1 MSNFYITISSG
12 KYRGKKLDSAS
23 LSTTRSTKSII
34 KGSVFD
40 TLQFEIVDQN
50 FVEVFGGSGSI
61 GLEAVSR
68 GAKKAYFIEKD
79 TKAYKVLLKNCNY
92 IDKEC
97 TEAILAD
104 SFEAYPKLIK
114 ELISKNE
121 KAYLYFDP
129 PFDIREGASDI
140 YDNVMSLIKNT
151 PKEVVLMI
159 IIEHATKTKM
169 ADKIGI
175 YTKKKEKKF
184 GKSSLTYYKL
194 CPIT

>member
-12 KYRGKKLDSAS
+12 KYIGKKLNSAS
-23 LSTTRSTKSII
+23 LNTTRSTKSII
-34 KGSVFD
+34 KGSLFD

-68 GAKKAYFIEKD
+68 GVKRAYFIEKD
-79 TKAYKVLLKNCNY
+79 TKAYRVLLKNCNY
-92 IDKEC
+92 IDKER
-97 TEAILAD
+97 TQPILAD

-114 ELISKNE
+114 ELVYKKE

-129 PFDIREGASDI
+129 PFDTREGMSDI
-140 YDNVMSLIKNT
+140 YDSVISMIENT

-169 ADKIGI
+169 ADSIGLF
-175 YTKKKEKKF
+175 TKKKEKKF
-184 GKSSLTYYKL
+184 GKSSLAYYTL
-194 CPIT
+194 A